1 MPAITEITIT
11 IETADH
17 LLEDVTATVRTDEET
32 YEREPYSWGQRRGFE
47 TVCNSAR
54 IVSVQ
59 LGDLILTR
67 EQLVQWVGE
76 REVARQEDLARE
88 TINTMLGEAA

>member
-54 IVSVQ
+54 IVS
-59 LGDLILTR
+59 GS
-67 EQLVQWVGE
+67 
-76 REVARQEDLARE
+76 LA
-88 TINTMLGEAA
+88 TSS

>member
-17 LLEDVTATVRTDEET
+17 LLENVVATVRTDEET
-32 YEREPYSWGQRRGFE
+32 YEREPFSWGQRRGFAR
-47 TVCNSAR
+47 VCNSAR
-54 IVSVQ
+54 VISVQ

-67 EQLVQWVGE
+67 EQLVQWIGE
-76 REVARQEDLARE
+76 REVARQEELACE
-88 TINTMLGEAA
+88 TVNTMLGEAA